1 MELNTRLSKTVR
13 TVLAVGLALAA
24 STASAQPVA
33 IVTDVQGRA
42 TLDSAA
48 SGAPVEVL
56 TELRDGARMRLDA
69 GARAVALYL
78 QSGQHYDLAGPGE
91 VDFAAVGPATYGG
104 ASVTRRATPHGKE
117 IRLRATGLAQGG
129 LIVRSGGIRV
139 AAPVRTVLEPSPEF
153 VWHDLRHG
161 LRYRFTL
168 IQEGGGTLFE
178 TETDARSLRLPAN
191 IVLKRGVDYRWRV
204 ASTSGDPRPAEAVFR
219 VADQDLRIR
228 SDALRPG
235 ANATFPDR
243 VAYALWLENVG
254 LQSEATRAWREL
266 AAARPSDAALRS
278 RAARG
283 Y

>member
-1 MELNTRLSKTVR
+1 MEMSASLSKAVR
-13 TVLAVGLALAA
+13 TACAACLALAA
-24 STASAQPVA
+24 SAAYAQPVA

-42 TLDSAA
+42 TLDAA
-48 SGAPVEVL
+48 TSRAPVGVL
-56 TELRDGARMRLDA
+56 TELRDGARMSLDA

-78 QSGQHYDLAGPGE
+78 QSGQHYDLAGPGQ
-91 VDFAAVGPATYGG
+91 VDFMAGGPASDGG
-104 ASVTRRATPHGKE
+104 ASVTRRATPPGKE

-139 AAPVRTVLEPSPEF
+139 AAPVRTVLDPSPEF

-168 IQEGGGTLFE
+168 IQQGGGTVFE

-191 IVLKRGVDYRWRV
+191 IALKQGVDYRWRV
-204 ASTSGDPRPAEAVFR
+204 APASGDPRPAEAVFR
-219 VADQDLRIR
+219 VAEQDLRIR

-235 ANATFPDR
+235 AEATFPDR
-243 VAYALWLENVG
+243 VAYALWLEDVG

-283 Y
+283 N